1 MTVLCICYIFF
12 RCTQTFVIMTTLSW
26 SYNTDVIT
34 TLCRL
39 TQILDKKWC
48 QLMPAGIRLHEC
60 LFRFMSG
67 VMKSLFRGYVALW
80 TLTLTWVLASFW
92 RLHLFSLD
100 STQRDLEK
108 RTGTLEEPY
117 SEFLQNSLV
126 IFYLYRYLTDPSLR
140 FCAWFRPT
148 NTSLTSP
155 AADQRVFNCSYS

>member
-1 MTVLCICYIFF
+1 MSLD
-12 RCTQTFVIMTTLSW
+12 S
-26 SYNTDVIT
+26 
-34 TLCRL
+34 
-39 TQILDKKWC
+39 DKKWC

-67 VMKSLFRGYVALW
+67 VMKGLFRGYVALW
-80 TLTLTWVLASFW
+80 TLTLTRVLASFW

-126 IFYLYRYLTDPSLR
+126 IFYLYRYLTDPRLCFCSRTDRQTRRSRLLQRTKEFSTVLILKHEIKYFRYLQNLGQKHSR
-140 FCAWFRPT
+140 FSGSSAVRPVEEEQT
-148 NTSLTSP
+148 
-155 AADQRVFNCSYS
+155 V